1 MGLRPRPVR
10 QRLKVHALY
19 AGLTN
24 GQYVD
29 ALSQNA
35 GGALAQAERDA
46 LVNQF
51 NGNFVEA
58 EMVRAFIESIEYGG
72 RFGQ

>member
-1 MGLRPRPVR
+1 M
-10 QRLKVHALY
+10 
-19 AGLTN
+19 
-24 GQYVD
+24 
-29 ALSQNA
+29 SQNA